1 MQLFNECFLKVKT
14 DCFKFISSQETKKE
28 KFKNKEKMLM
38 TYLIPLC
45 FWIVDQKKN
54 KSKTLILGLSGGQG
68 IGKTTITSI
77 ISIILKKY
85 FNKKTFV
92 ISIDDFYKTIKER
105 YKLSQNIHPLLQTR
119 GVPGTHDVKIILNF
133 FRKLNT
139 NNFKLISLPKF
150 DKSIDDRF
158 KKNKWYKLKKKPD
171 IVILEGWCVGARPQK
186 NKQLI
191 KPVNLMEKNE
201 DMSAKWRKYVNF
213 QLKTKYKK
221 LYSQLTSVIYIKTQ
235 SFNLLRS
242 WRIKQ
247 ERKLKTKKNINSK
260 VMTNKEVKRFM
271 MTYERITL
279 QMFKDMPKI
288 SKVVL
293 SLNKFHQIN
302 NIRFAS

>member
-1 MQLFNECFLKVKT
+1 MQSVNECFHKVKT
-14 DCFKFISSQETKKE
+14 DCFKYIDSQETKTT
-28 KFKNKEKMLM
+28 KFKNKAKMLRS
-38 TYLIPLC
+38 YLIPLC

-68 IGKTTITSI
+68 SGKTTITSI
-77 ISIILKKY
+77 ISTILKKY
-85 FNKKTFV
+85 FNKKIFV

-105 YKLSQNIHPLLQTR
+105 YKLSKNIHPLLQTR

-201 DMSAKWRKYVNF
+201 DMTAKWRKYVNF

-221 LYSQLTSVIYIKTQ
+221 LYSQLKSVIYLKTP
-235 SFNLLRS
+235 SFSLLRS

-247 ERKLKTKKNINSK
+247 ERKLKIKNIINSK
-260 VMTNKEVKRFM
+260 VMTNKEVIRFM

-279 QMFKDMPKI
+279 QMLKDMPKI
-288 SKVVL
+288 SKAVL

-302 NIRFAS
+302 GLRLVS

>member
-1 MQLFNECFLKVKT
+1 MQSVNECFHKVKT
-14 DCFKFISSQETKKE
+14 DCFKYIDSQETKTT
-28 KFKNKEKMLM
+28 KFKNKAKMLRS
-38 TYLIPLC
+38 YLIPLC

-68 IGKTTITSI
+68 SGKTTITSI
-77 ISIILKKY
+77 ISTILKKY
-85 FNKKTFV
+85 FNKKIFV

-105 YKLSQNIHPLLQTR
+105 YKLSQNIHSLLQTR

-201 DMSAKWRKYVNF
+201 DMSVKWRKYVNF

-221 LYSQLTSVIYIKTQ
+221 LYSQLTSIIYLKTQ

-247 ERKLKTKKNINSK
+247 EKKLKTKKNINSK

-302 NIRFAS
+302 NIKFVS